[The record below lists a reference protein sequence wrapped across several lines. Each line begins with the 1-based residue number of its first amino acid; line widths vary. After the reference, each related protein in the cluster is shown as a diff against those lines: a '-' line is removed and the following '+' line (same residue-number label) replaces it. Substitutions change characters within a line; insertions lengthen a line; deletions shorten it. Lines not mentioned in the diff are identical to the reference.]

1 MNFTICSFLLLI
13 LASFCFSVSNNI
25 KGKKV
30 LVYLPVTGHSHLK
43 FMSTTSNIL
52 QEEGYNVT
60 LLLPLIDITLNN
72 TNIPIVKKIKHRI
85 NLDIHPG
92 VMRTIIKMGGMA
104 SRRQTW
110 TMGSGIYGFDGISHL
125 LSDLYS
131 NICDNIFH
139 MPGLLDRL
147 KAEKYEMGMS
157 EPFFVCGFALFDHL
171 GIDKIISVDSHIG
184 LEGPKIAHG
193 FPVTSSY
200 LPAAF
205 SESSD
210 HMSFVERTRSLYET
224 YLNRKFARLI
234 HNKEIDAMKGV
245 YKGKSTWEELMRLP
259 AYMFTNSNPILD
271 FPYPRPSKFIE
282 IGGIAADEKKHD
294 EVLPE
299 SYDHILNLRN
309 RTVLIS
315 FGSNAKSIFM
325 PDHMRRSLIIALGM
339 MPDITFIWKYE
350 NSSIDI
356 VKEFDPTIKN
366 IVQVDWMPQQAL
378 LADPRLDLFV
388 THGGMASTNEIAF
401 SGKPAVMVP
410 VFGDQTRNS
419 RMLERH
425 GGVLMLRKENLEYP
439 EIVIET
445 ILSVLND
452 PSYAERAQQL
462 ATLLRNHPES
472 PKQVFLK
479 YFNFVARFGKPTGI
493 DSNSINV
500 DFIAYYYLDL
510 IAFLLIVAYF
520 AKFLVSHVYSYFC
533 YLRKEKAE

>member
-1 MNFTICSFLLLI
+1 
-13 LASFCFSVSNNI
+13 
-25 KGKKV
+25 
-30 LVYLPVTGHSHLK
+30 
-43 FMSTTSNIL
+43 
-52 QEEGYNVT
+52 
-60 LLLPLIDITLNN
+60 
-72 TNIPIVKKIKHRI
+72 
-85 NLDIHPG
+85 
-92 VMRTIIKMGGMA
+92 
-104 SRRQTW
+104 
-110 TMGSGIYGFDGISHL
+110 
-125 LSDLYS
+125 
-131 NICDNIFH
+131 
-139 MPGLLDRL
+139 
-147 KAEKYEMGMS
+147 
-157 EPFFVCGFALFDHL
+157 
-171 GIDKIISVDSHIG
+171 
-184 LEGPKIAHG
+184 
-193 FPVTSSY
+193 
-200 LPAAF
+200 
-205 SESSD
+205 
-210 HMSFVERTRSLYET
+210 
-224 YLNRKFARLI
+224 
-234 HNKEIDAMKGV
+234 
-245 YKGKSTWEELMRLP
+245 
-259 AYMFTNSNPILD
+259 
-271 FPYPRPSKFIE
+271 
-282 IGGIAADEKKHD
+282 
-294 EVLPE
+294 
-299 SYDHILNLRN
+299 
-309 RTVLIS
+309 
-315 FGSNAKSIFM
+315 
-325 PDHMRRSLIIALGM
+325 M